1 MNDIKVTIYC
11 LAYNHE
17 KYIRNTLEGFVNQK
31 TDFEYCVLVHDDA
44 STDGTKAVINEY
56 YQKYPDIIVPIYEK
70 DNQYSKGVEIYS
82 RIISPL
88 IHSKYIA
95 VCEGDDYWTD
105 DKKLQMQFDYMEKHC
120 ECSLCVHNT
129 KMINE
134 DGSSRDIYFN
144 QCKENRDYS
153 AKDIIEATGGGLFH
167 TSSFFYRYADR
178 AKMTDAFQI
187 DGIGDYSLAIFL
199 STLGHVHYFPEVMSC
214 YRVGA
219 VNSWV
224 QREMGNRNRA
234 IMFNKIVIK
243 ALKKM
248 DIETKH
254 IYEKSFSAAILK
266 YEYRV
271 CKLEFNLKKIN
282 KNNKLKELFE
292 KESQAYKFKFY
303 IKCILNKLRRSVYF
317 WHEKNE

>member
-56 YQKYPDIIVPIYEK
+56 YQKYPDIITPIYQ
-70 DNQYSKGVEIYS
+70 DSNQYSKGVDIYS
-82 RIISPL
+82 RTISPL
-88 IHSKYIA
+88 IQSKYVA

-105 DKKLQMQFDYMEKHC
+105 DRKLQMQFDYMENHC

-134 DGSSRDIYFN
+134 DGSSRDTYFN
-144 QCKENRDYS
+144 QCKESQDYS
-153 AKDIIEATGGGLFH
+153 AQDIIEATGGGLFH
-167 TSSFFYRYADR
+167 TSSFFYRYVDR
-178 AKMTDAFQI
+178 EKMTDAFQI
-187 DGIGDYSLAIFL
+187 DGVGDYPLAIFL
-199 STLGHVHYFPEVMSC
+199 STLGYVHYFPEVMSC
-214 YRVGA
+214 YRVGS

-224 QREMGNRNRA
+224 QRTMGNRNSA
-234 IMFNKIVIK
+234 ITFNKNAIN
-243 ALKKM
+243 ALHKM
-248 DIETKH
+248 DVETKG
-254 IYEKSFSAAILK
+254 IYKKSFSAAILK

-271 CKLEFNLKKIN
+271 CKLELNLEKIN
-282 KNNKLKELFE
+282 NDNKLKALFE
-292 KESQAYKFKFY
+292 QEPYTYKFKFY
-303 IKCILNKLRRSVYF
+303 IKYILNMLRSNACF
-317 WHEKNE
+317 